1 MEKNYHILCQI
12 LIKYCKDPSLSSKLD
27 EVLKKAYYEGRFDCI
42 YGIIYPM
49 NKYTC
54 VMTMKERTLINN
66 KLHEFHDSLVSG
78 NLSKDRTI
86 DRVKTCSWL
95 LNWRKDV
102 AEYSQTCGRC
112 QKENRAT
119 DKCLE

>member
-12 LIKYCKDPSLSSKLD
+12 LIKDCKDPSLSSKLD
-27 EVLKKAYYEGRFDCI
+27 EVLKKAYDEGIFDCI
-42 YGIIYPM
+42 DGILDPM
-49 NKYTC
+49 SKHTC
-54 VMTMKERTLINN
+54 IMNMTERTLINN
-66 KLHEFHDSLVSG
+66 ILHKLHDSLVSG

-95 LNWRKDV
+95 PNWRKDV

-119 DKCLE
+119 GKCLE